1 MCVVYVKDKETRE
14 KLPDSA
20 NISMRISNE
29 CEANGLLV
37 RPLGHLDV
45 LSPPL
50 IMTKKEVD
58 FVVDTLRGAIEKAT
72 HELKTENGGEAL
84 RRTENRF

>member
-1 MCVVYVKDKETRE
+1 
-14 KLPDSA
+14 
-20 NISMRISNE
+20 
-29 CEANGLLV
+29 V

-58 FVVDTLRGAIEKAT
+58 FVVDTLGAAIKKAT
-72 HELKTENGGEAL
+72 DELTREGVI
-84 RRTENRF
+84 